1 MRGVLFALILLLGS
15 PIRALSHQMSGEIEL
30 TLVRAGQR
38 WTGEAKIKTSG
49 QQLLSPLREITVS
62 TNEVSFTINILQ
74 AELSFSGKLTGDE
87 FSGSIKGSQ
96 ERSSIGTGTW
106 TLDRQGPI
114 NTAEPFAGTWSGTFT
129 LQASSQPTAQPPASD
144 LGFNANVAHPAYAAR
159 HPSVLFDAAH
169 NNETPGGSYKPFGDL
184 ISSDGYKIVVNNE
197 RFSKRALT
205 HYEVLVIVDA
215 SGAEA
220 DRSASAFTEEECEAV
235 RDWVSGGGALLLI
248 MDHAPFSSA
257 AAKLS
262 KKFDVDL
269 TIGFT
274 IDHIKYNKDS
284 EDQTELVFSR
294 EDGLLVDHPITRGR
308 DASERI
314 NRIITFTGT
323 SIKGPPGSVPFLKL
337 SDTAMDVLPPERKPS
352 AADESAPDHKEVSAA
367 GRAQGLAFEL
377 GKGRVVVLGDAAM
390 LTAQVAARGFRFGM
404 NVSGTDNRQL
414 ALNIVHWLSGLLK

>member
-1 MRGVLFALILLLGS
+1 
-15 PIRALSHQMSGEIEL
+15 
-30 TLVRAGQR
+30 
-38 WTGEAKIKTSG
+38 
-49 QQLLSPLREITVS
+49 
-62 TNEVSFTINILQ
+62 
-74 AELSFSGKLTGDE
+74 
-87 FSGSIKGSQ
+87 
-96 ERSSIGTGTW
+96 
-106 TLDRQGPI
+106 
-114 NTAEPFAGTWSGTFT
+114 
-129 LQASSQPTAQPPASD
+129 
-144 LGFNANVAHPAYAAR
+144 
-159 HPSVLFDAAH
+159 VLFDAAH
-169 NNETPGGSYKPFGDL
+169 NNETTGGSYKPFGDL
-184 ISSDGYKIVVNNE
+184 ISSDGYRIVVNNE
-197 RFSKRALT
+197 RFSKRTLT

-248 MDHAPFSSA
+248 TDHAPFSSA

-262 KKFDVDL
+262 KKFAIDL

-323 SIKGPPGSVPFLKL
+323 SIKGPPGSVGFLKL

-352 AADESAPDHKEVSAA
+352 AADESAPDQKEVSAA
-367 GRAQGLAFEL
+367 GRAQGLALEV

>member
-15 PIRALSHQMSGEIEL
+15 PIRALSHQMSGEIDL

-38 WTGEAKIKTSG
+38 WTGEAKITTSG

-62 TNEVSFTINILQ
+62 TNEVSFTINILR

-96 ERSSIGTGTW
+96 EGSSIGTGTW
-106 TLDRQGPI
+106 TLERQGPI
-114 NTAEPFAGTWSGTFT
+114 NTAEPFAGHWSGTFT
-129 LQASSQPTAQPPASD
+129 LQASSQPTAQPPTSD

-184 ISSDGYKIVVNNE
+184 ISSDGYKVVLNDV
-197 RFSKRALT
+197 RFSKRVLT
-205 HYEVLVIVDA
+205 PYEVLVIVDA

-248 MDHAPFSSA
+248 TDHAPFSSA

-262 KKFDVDL
+262 KKFEVDL

-323 SIKGPPGSVPFLKL
+323 SIKGPPGSVGFLKL
-337 SDTAMDVLPPERKPS
+337 ADTAMDVLPPDRKPA
-352 AADESAPDHKEVSAA
+352 AADEPAPDHKEVSAA
-367 GRAQGLAFEL
+367 GRAQGLAFGF

-404 NVSGTDNRQL
+404 NVPGIDNRQL